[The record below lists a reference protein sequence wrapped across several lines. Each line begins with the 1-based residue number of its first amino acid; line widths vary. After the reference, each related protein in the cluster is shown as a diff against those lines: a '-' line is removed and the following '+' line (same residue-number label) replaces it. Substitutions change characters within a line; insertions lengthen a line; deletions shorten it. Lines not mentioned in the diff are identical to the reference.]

1 MSSLNTSL
9 NVEIDNI
16 TLPEP
21 HRLLKIVLETKAE
34 HTFRVEWHGTPVKH
48 GQFFMLSI
56 PMVGEAPISVSA
68 QGDGYV
74 EFTIRKV
81 GRLTNGIFGLTE
93 GDMLFMRGPYGN
105 SFPVDDFKGK
115 HLVVIAGGTGLA
127 PVRSTL
133 QYFYDHPDEIQSVYA
148 IAGFKDPDAVLFKDD
163 LKKFSEAEKF
173 HTFWCLDNTEAPGF
187 HKGFVTQYISEVPFR
202 EFGDDYN
209 VIIVGPP
216 AMFRFA
222 AKGCLDGGAA
232 EDHIWVSFERK
243 MACAV
248 GKCGHC
254 KINETYVCLEGPVFN
269 YTKGKELID

>member
-1 MSSLNTSL
+1 M
-9 NVEIDNI
+9 ENI
-16 TLPEP
+16 TLPSP
-21 HRLLKIVLETKAE
+21 RRILKLTQETVAE
-34 HTFRVEWHGTPVKH
+34 QTFRVEWHGKAVQH

-56 PMVGEAPISVSA
+56 PKVGEAPISVSA
-68 QGDGYV
+68 RGDGYV

-81 GRLTNGIFGLTE
+81 GRLTGGLFGLSE

-105 SFPVDDFKGK
+105 SFPVEDFKGK
-115 HLVVIAGGTGLA
+115 HLAVIAGGTGMA

-133 QYFYDHPDEIQSVYA
+133 QYFYDHPDEIASVYA
-148 IAGFKDPDAVLFKDD
+148 IAGFKDPSAVLFKDD

-173 HTFWCLDNTEAPGF
+173 HTYWCLDNTEAPGF
-187 HKGFVTQYISEVPFR
+187 HKGFVTQYISEIPFAS
-202 EFGDDYN
+202 FGDDYN

-216 AMFRFA
+216 AMFKFA
-222 AKGCLDGGAA
+222 AKGCMDNGAA

-254 KINETYVCLEGPVFN
+254 KVNETYVCLNGPVFN
-269 YTKGKELID
+269 YTKAKELLD

>member
-1 MSSLNTSL
+1 MS
-9 NVEIDNI
+9 EQKIEMDNI
-16 TLPEP
+16 TLPSP
-21 HRLLKIVLETKAE
+21 HRILKIIMETQAE
-34 HTFRVEWHGTPVKH
+34 HTFRVEWHGISVKH

-81 GRLTNGIFGLTE
+81 GRLTNGLFGLTE

-105 SFPVDDFKGK
+105 AFPIEDFKHK
-115 HLVVIAGGTGLA
+115 HLVIIAGGTGVA
-127 PVRSTL
+127 PVRSTM
-133 QYFYDHPDEIQSVYA
+133 QYFYDHPEDIESLYV
-148 IAGFKDPDAVLFKDD
+148 IAGFKDMNAVLFRDD
-163 LKKFSEAEKF
+163 LKKFSEAPRF
-173 HTFWCLDNTEAPGF
+173 HTTWCLDNSEAPGF
-187 HKGFVTQYISEVPFR
+187 HKGFVTQYISQVPFDSFD
-202 EFGDDYN
+202 EDYN
-209 VIIVGPP
+209 IIIVGPP

-222 AKGCLDGGAA
+222 AAGCMKAGAV
-232 EDHIWVSFERK
+232 EDRIWVSFERK

-269 YTKGKELID
+269 YTKAKTLID